1 MTQKTQN
8 IVDHATNYITK
19 TREGREFYLRYFLH
33 GASQGLPVNPAML
46 RWISRGLS
54 DCLDEG
60 ATFKKAFGL
69 EKGKGRKKTRQFE
82 DKRLGVAADVQA
94 SLDATGCSKS
104 QAYQEVGRTWNMTA
118 NSVKKIY
125 LKIRKTDERKINELI
140 ESSKNQKAP

>member
-8 IVDHATNYITK
+8 IDASNFFTK
-19 TREGREFYLRYFLH
+19 TREGREFYLRAFIH
-33 GASQGLPVNPAML
+33 CANQGSPVSEAML
-46 RWISRGLS
+46 KWISRGLS
-54 DCLDEG
+54 DCLDED

-69 EKGKGRKKTRQFE
+69 EKGKGRKTTRFFE
-82 DKRLGVAADVQA
+82 DRRLYVAAAVQGYVDVE
-94 SLDATGCSKS
+94 GCSKS
-104 QAYQEVGRTWNMTA
+104 QAYHEVGEAWGMTA